1 MDEETIVSQW
11 EQAAWASECPLP
23 DVDGAS
29 KQEMASRVHSMGI
42 KVVLTGECPRD
53 QKNLIDSNI
62 SIGEGSDEHFAGYT
76 SYHSD
81 LMLEPDRSWPA
92 LLMDE
97 TKRKQVL
104 KELAHAPGQI
114 NWVNETAPSTST
126 ARMLNHTRHASRI
139 GGMIPLHFAPWTD
152 AYATRS
158 SETSIAASFDGR
170 VRDAIANKW
179 HPLHT
184 SEYTWT
190 KTAFPNI
197 LLRYTGDNVD
207 MTYAVES
214 RTPFLDHHLTEYA
227 NSIPPSLKMKY
238 NPATNEIRE
247 KHILREAVRPFIT
260 DEVYNRKKAPFLGP
274 TLYRRGGPFH
284 RLLSRLVTR
293 ENVDELLGFVDWREY
308 ENLMDKAFDEGGKD
322 DPRAMRQVM
331 ALAHFVTL
339 ARRFGVKK
347 AEPEDA
353 SLNGDGKNGYA
364 HGGYRL

>member
-1 MDEETIVSQW
+1 MS
-11 EQAAWASECPLP
+11 
-23 DVDGAS
+23 
-29 KQEMASRVHSMGI
+29 SRLD
-42 KVVLTGECPRD
+42 K
-53 QKNLIDSNI
+53 IDRLSNN

-76 SYHSD
+76 SYYPD
-81 LMLEPDRSWPA
+81 LMLEPDLSWPP

-97 TKRKQVL
+97 SERKQVL
-104 KELAHAPGQI
+104 QELSKVPGQI
-114 NWVNETAPSTST
+114 NWVVDGVSSTST
-126 ARMLNHTRHASRI
+126 SRMLNHTRHASRI

-158 SETSIAASFDGR
+158 SETSIAAFFDGR

-190 KTAFPNI
+190 KTCFPNI

-238 NPATNEIRE
+238 DPATKEIRE
-247 KHILREAVRPFIT
+247 KHILREAMRPFIT

-284 RLLSRLVTR
+284 KLLTKLVTR
-293 ENVDELLGFVDWREY
+293 ENVENLLGFVDWRSY
-308 ENLMDKAFDEGGKD
+308 EPLMDRAFNEGGKD
-322 DPRAMRQVM
+322 DPRAMRQIM

-339 ARRFGVKK
+339 AKRFGVKK
-347 AEPEDA
+347 AEPEHE
-353 SLNGDGKNGYA
+353 SLTEEEMNGYA
-364 HGGYRL
+364 NGHPQF